1 MTKQKNDIY
10 NSENRISK
18 DFKTFIPDLR
28 ARFSRMR
35 PDIYMYEAVLANN
48 NNHAAVIYSVHAP
61 YRDYPSYILTTYTAD
76 GELISETTFVQ
87 RSYDQLVVRNI
98 DAQKHI
104 PIKTYE
110 FDYEEEGVQ
119 YEKPVPIDKLKLK
132 NVATL
137 KVAKSGKG
145 EGTSTAF
152 VD

>member
-1 MTKQKNDIY
+1 
-10 NSENRISK
+10 
-18 DFKTFIPDLR
+18 
-28 ARFSRMR
+28 MR